1 MASWVY
7 VFGERYFSDSL
18 IKTTSLS
25 SVPRAKA
32 SGFPSRE
39 MAKEKICAGVNSA
52 SNFGGRFYYEN
63 PVSGLS
69 RVHHRLDY
77 HFQPHPFQSADEPP
91 LEMLRALPVE
101 VIAA

>member
-52 SNFGGRFYYEN
+52 SNFGGRFCCKN
-63 PVSGLS
+63 RFPVIICPS
-69 RVHHRLDY
+69 RSSRKFYQV
-77 HFQPHPFQSADEPP
+77 P
-91 LEMLRALPVE
+91 
-101 VIAA
+101 